1 MCLGLGMNLN
11 RVMHEALIF
20 YNIQLSPEGEV
31 NSGVE
36 KKPPRE
42 ALFTDPEG
50 DSFCKL
56 KTSLSRNFVYNLQ
69 TFRGLSV
76 FLRFCC
82 KFSMKIIVYLPV
94 NTDKPKFFFF
104 FGICLYDCF
113 IYRLNFMLRKCLEVR
128 RHLGSGRKTVNSQG
142 YSELREPIK
151 TREKCYSLIW

>member
-1 MCLGLGMNLN
+1 MGLGMNLN

-104 FGICLYDCF
+104 FWYLF
-113 IYRLNFMLRKCLEVR
+113 VRLLHLSLEFRVTKMSRSETPSWLR
-128 RHLGSGRKTVNSQG
+128 SQNS
-142 YSELREPIK
+142 
-151 TREKCYSLIW
+151 